1 MSLNAKIFFFSPNF
15 ALICFAKECKKFTNK
30 TIVKFFWGK
39 NVKILQMKYGREIIN
54 QSREFVSQLI
64 VAVMVNALYL
74 HVFA

>member
-1 MSLNAKIFFFSPNF
+1 MQKIYKWSF
-15 ALICFAKECKKFTNK
+15 LG
-30 TIVKFFWGK
+30 GK